1 MEKLDANQIKRLF
14 FSIIFFWLA
23 LYIHIPYQ
31 VLYINKFKITSGMQG
46 LIIGA
51 YGYMQF
57 LLRIPLSI
65 LADKMGKQKLLMM
78 TGSIMPGIAS
88 LIRLLFDNPM
98 GYFVANIV
106 GGFGAAFWVMF
117 IVEYTRMYSYIMT
130 EKQDAS
136 AQINLANQTGILLGY
151 LLSLLFYREN
161 NIKNLLIISIVFS
174 VISCLLISLN
184 RVTPNDNLIKNDLT
198 IKKIATEI
206 INNKNLLRILPIGF
220 LHFGLL
226 SATIQA
232 FSIQRVLLFENNK
245 NIIGFLNLFY
255 IFSTVL
261 FTLLLNNLMQ
271 KKSILKIKKFDYK
284 LTIIGLILAII
295 YHFVY
300 IYVESIVFF
309 LILQIIAGAY
319 SAILATVGI
328 KLALEYV
335 PNYLKNIGM
344 GVYQTAVALGMSIMP
359 PILGNLYDISNFK
372 YTYLF
377 VVGNLFLLII
387 YILNISRKVENE

>member
-1 MEKLDANQIKRLF
+1 
-14 FSIIFFWLA
+14 
-23 LYIHIPYQ
+23 
-31 VLYINKFKITSGMQG
+31 
-46 LIIGA
+46 
-51 YGYMQF
+51 
-57 LLRIPLSI
+57 
-65 LADKMGKQKLLMM
+65 
-78 TGSIMPGIAS
+78 MPGIAS

-198 IKKIATEI
+198 IKKIAKEI

-309 LILQIIAGAY
+309 FDIANNCRSLFGY
-319 SAILATVGI
+319 FSNSRYKISFRIRTELFKEHRDGC
-328 KLALEYV
+328 
-335 PNYLKNIGM
+335 
-344 GVYQTAVALGMSIMP
+344 
-359 PILGNLYDISNFK
+359 ISNSSSIRHVN
-372 YTYLF
+372 YAA
-377 VVGNLFLLII
+377 
-387 YILNISRKVENE
+387 YIGQPLRYQQF